1 MNNNFSFSTI
11 KNFDNHI
18 KDSISNYDILHNLV
32 LQISEF
38 FIKKNSIVY
47 DIGCSTGKLVQEL
60 REKSE
65 GVVIGIEKDKNI
77 IEAEDILNADI
88 RDVVLKENSSLILSI
103 FTLQFIDVKHR
114 EYILQKIY
122 NSLHIGGALII
133 AEKTYSENGLIQ
145 EIFTFSNYDYKK
157 NNFTSD
163 EILQKEKDIR
173 KIMKPLTEKE
183 NIKMFENV
191 GFKKIDVF
199 YKSLNFVGWVLVK

>member
-1 MNNNFSFSTI
+1 MSNNFDFSTI

-18 KDSISNYDILHNLV
+18 KNSISNYDILHNLV

-65 GVVIGIEKDKNI
+65 GIIIGIEKDKNI

-103 FTLQFIDVKHR
+103 FTLQFIDVQYR
-114 EYILQKIY
+114 ENILQKIY
-122 NSLHIGGALII
+122 NSLHTGGALII
-133 AEKTYSENGLIQ
+133 AEKTYSENGLTQ

-157 NNFTSD
+157 NNFTPE

-183 NIKMFENV
+183 NVKMFENV

>member
-1 MNNNFSFSTI
+1 MSNNFDFSTI

-18 KDSISNYDILHNLV
+18 KNSISNYDILHNLV

-65 GVVIGIEKDKNI
+65 GIIIGIEKDKNI

-103 FTLQFIDVKHR
+103 FTLQFIDVQYR
-114 EYILQKIY
+114 ENILQKIY
-122 NSLHIGGALII
+122 NSLHTGGALII
-133 AEKTYSENGLIQ
+133 AEKTYSENGLTQ

-157 NNFTSD
+157 NNFTPE

-173 KIMKPLTEKE
+173 KIMKPLTETE
-183 NIKMFENV
+183 NVKMFKNV

>member
-1 MNNNFSFSTI
+1 MINNFDFSTI

-18 KDSISNYDILHNLV
+18 KNSISNYDILHNLV

-65 GVVIGIEKDKNI
+65 GIIIGIEKDKNI

-103 FTLQFIDVKHR
+103 FTLQFIDVQYR
-114 EYILQKIY
+114 ENILQKIY
-122 NSLHIGGALII
+122 NSLHTGGALII
-133 AEKTYSENGLIQ
+133 AEKTYSENGLTQ

-157 NNFTSD
+157 NNFTPE

-183 NIKMFENV
+183 NVKMFENV